1 MIKRMKMLHFCGTFV
16 NGATAVISQLRPAPQ
31 LLSSW
36 GWEKYI
42 SQTKGGHAASF
53 EAQENT
59 DGLV

>member
-1 MIKRMKMLHFCGTFV
+1 MLHFCGTFV